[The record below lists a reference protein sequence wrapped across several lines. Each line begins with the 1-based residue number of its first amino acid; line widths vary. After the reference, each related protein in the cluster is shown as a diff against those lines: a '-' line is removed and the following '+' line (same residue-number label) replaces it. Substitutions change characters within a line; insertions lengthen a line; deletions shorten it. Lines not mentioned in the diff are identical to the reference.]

1 MDISYIINHLGEDR
15 ENYFNSVTP
24 PIYQNVMYTFQNT
37 SEMRERIQLESE
49 IPFYTRGLNPTGD
62 ILRKKIAA
70 LEKAEDALV
79 FASGV
84 TAISAG
90 VLANVQTGD
99 HIICVQKPYAWTN
112 RLMTEWLPR
121 FGVEVSMVNGVDLE
135 NFQSVLQKNTK
146 LIFSESPNSWTF
158 EQQDLEAIANFAK
171 ENKLLTIVD
180 NSFASPLYQNP
191 IELGIDMVAHSATKY
206 INGHSD
212 ALAGVLC
219 GTKEMMQKVF
229 KSEYMTLGGMLS
241 PFHSWLLL
249 RGLRTLPIRLKQVGE
264 TTTQIVSFLENH
276 PKVLKVYYPF
286 SNNEPQKELTKKQL
300 KSPTGQ
306 FSIEIK
312 ANSIEEVETFCD
324 TLQRFLLAVSWGGYE
339 SLVFPACILY
349 QNEQETQSLPWN
361 MVRFGIGLEEPEV
374 LIKDLEQA
382 FSQI

>member
-15 ENYFNSVTP
+15 EQYFNSVTP

-70 LEKAEDALV
+70 LEQAEEALV

-84 TAISAG
+84 AAISAG
-90 VLANVQTGD
+90 ILANIQAGD
-99 HIICVQKPYAWTN
+99 HIISIQKPYAWTN

-121 FGVEVSMVNGVDLE
+121 FGIEVSMVDGSNLD
-135 NFQSVLQKNTK
+135 NFKAVLQENTK
-146 LIFSESPNSWTF
+146 LIFTESPNSWTF
-158 EQQDLEAIANFAK
+158 EQQNLEELAIFARD
-171 ENKLLTIVD
+171 NGLSTIVD
-180 NSFASPLYQNP
+180 NSFASPLCQNP
-191 IELGIDMVAHSATKY
+191 ISFGIDMVAHSATKY

-212 ALAGVLC
+212 ALAGILC

-229 KSEYMTLGGMLS
+229 YSEYMTFGGMLS

-264 TTTQIVSFLENH
+264 TTRQIVSFLESH
-276 PKVLKVYYPF
+276 SKVSKIYYPF
-286 SNNEPQKELTKKQL
+286 LENNSQKELTQKQL
-300 KSPTGQ
+300 KAPTGQ

-312 ANSIEEVETFCD
+312 ANSIAEIETFCD
-324 TLQRFLLAVSWGGYE
+324 SLKRFLLAVSWGGYE
-339 SLVFPACILY
+339 SLIFPACILY
-349 QNEQETQSLPWN
+349 AHEQESQNLPWN
-361 MVRFGIGLEEPEV
+361 MIRFGVGLEEPEV
-374 LIKDLEQA
+374 LIQDLKQA
-382 FSQI
+382 FDKI